1 MMITYRAGSYPPRP
15 PFPPWQPGPPERP
28 GPPLPPGPSPWPA
41 PPPANPALQPARVWF
56 DQGEWPGRLYERLLN
71 QRIVLAHGQLD
82 GESATRLCA
91 QLLTLDAEGEGPIRL
106 ELQNLDADLPAAL
119 TVMGVLDTL
128 RVPVT
133 AYAGGRISGPGLGV
147 LAAAGHRRAYPNAF
161 FAMSEPRVSLDGP
174 VAAVAAQEEQVRA
187 MRSELYARLA
197 AVTGRAE
204 EEIRDDSRRG
214 RLLTVD
220 QAVDYGLVE
229 GLAEA
234 RGPVGPAGLGGPGEH
249 GVSSGPGGPAAPAG

>member
-1 MMITYRAGSYPPRP
+1 MMITFRAGPYPPRP

-28 GPPLPPGPSPWPA
+28 GEPGQPVPGPSPRPV

-71 QRIVLAHGQLD
+71 QRIVMAHGHLD

-91 QLLTLDAEGEGPIRL
+91 QLLTLDAEGEGPVRL

-133 AYAGGRISGPGLGV
+133 AYAGGRMSGPGLGV
-147 LAAAGHRRAYPNAF
+147 MAAAGHRRAYPNAF
-161 FAMSEPRVSLDGP
+161 FAMSEPKVSFDGP
-174 VAAVAAQEEQVRA
+174 VTAVAAQEEQVRA
-187 MRSELYARLA
+187 MLTELYARLA
-197 AVTGRAE
+197 EATGHPE
-204 EEIRDDSRRG
+204 DQIREDARQG

-220 QAVDYGLVE
+220 QAIGYGLVE

-234 RGPVGPAGLGGPGEH
+234 RGPAGRGGSGLGG
-249 GVSSGPGGPAAPAG
+249 

>member
-1 MMITYRAGSYPPRP
+1 MMITFRAGSYPPRP
-15 PFPPWQPGPPERP
+15 PFPPWQPERP
-28 GPPLPPGPSPWPA
+28 GQPGQPGPAGPSPRPA

-71 QRIVLAHGQLD
+71 QRIVMAHGHLD

-133 AYAGGRISGPGLGV
+133 AYAGGRISGPGLGI

-161 FAMSEPRVSLDGP
+161 FAMSEPRVSFDGP
-174 VAAVAAQEEQVRA
+174 VTAVAAQEEQVRA
-187 MRSELYARLA
+187 MLSELYARLA
-197 AVTGRAE
+197 GATGRE
-204 EEIRDDSRRG
+204 EDELRDDARRG

-220 QAVDYGLVE
+220 QAIDYGLVE

-234 RGPVGPAGLGGPGEH
+234 RGPAGPGVAGLGG
-249 GVSSGPGGPAAPAG
+249 